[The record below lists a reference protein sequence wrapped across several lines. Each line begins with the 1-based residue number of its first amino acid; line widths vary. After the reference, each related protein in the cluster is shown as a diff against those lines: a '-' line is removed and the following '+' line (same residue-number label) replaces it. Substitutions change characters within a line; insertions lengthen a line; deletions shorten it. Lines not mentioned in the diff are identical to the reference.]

1 MQCQSQS
8 QHENQNQ
15 NQSQRNALRAKEIGA
30 SERAS
35 ERGHHKKLP
44 TNMIC

>member
-15 NQSQRNALRAKEIGA
+15 NQSQRNALGAKEIGA

-35 ERGHHKKLP
+35 GGTTRSCQL
-44 TNMIC
+44 I